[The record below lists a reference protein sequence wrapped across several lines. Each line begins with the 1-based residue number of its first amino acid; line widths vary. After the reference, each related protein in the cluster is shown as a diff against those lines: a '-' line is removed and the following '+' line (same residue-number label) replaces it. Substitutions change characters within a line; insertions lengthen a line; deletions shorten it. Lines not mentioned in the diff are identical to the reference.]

1 MFVAQYKVTRW
12 CNFTDAKDNKL
23 LFDTE
28 QEAETYIYAREAK
41 RIAAGRGRKPG
52 SYRVAEFLG
61 GRQYKEV
68 KTI

>member
-1 MFVAQYKVTRW
+1 MFVAQIKITRW
-12 CNFTDAKDNKL
+12 CNLTDAKDNKL

-28 QEAETYIYAREAK
+28 QEAETYIYARELK
-41 RIAAGRGRKPG
+41 CIAAGRGHKSG